1 VQDTDSIAGAPSYG
15 GLGLPTPLATLARSG
30 VIAGIIKLTSA
41 GLSFFM
47 FVAVA
52 LVTDER
58 QFGLFGATYA
68 AASLVS
74 FFSTVGQQAVVLRFW
89 PQYAATDPGAA
100 RAHMARSL
108 RLTGVGLVVASL
120 LLVGIGFVPGI
131 SHDTPEWL
139 PLCLAAS
146 LLAFGLGWSEVA
158 SGAMRAKAVLVA
170 GLLPRDVIWR
180 ALTIVAM
187 VGLMFAGVSLS
198 AADATWICGG
208 LLLLSV
214 APQTLRLL
222 RETFADPPAP
232 TPLTGEQEREFRPV
246 TQGLWGVTS
255 RPPALGQVSTLI
267 VAAILGPEIAGA
279 VFVAERTTRLVVVA
293 LSGINQ
299 ALAPEISA
307 EFHRGDR
314 GHVQAISGLSA
325 LAATAVAAVALLCF
339 WIMGG
344 FVLAIFEPAYATPTM
359 VAVLLVFGAGAT
371 VGSAC
376 GPVEILLQLTGGQHA
391 LFRIL
396 VLVNPV
402 GLALTAIATWLW
414 GPIGAGIGIA
424 ATTAAWNILA
434 VVHARRH
441 LGIDPSLL
449 GLVYR
454 PAERRA

>member
-1 VQDTDSIAGAPSYG
+1 MQETDSIADATPYG
-15 GLGLPTPLATLARSG
+15 GIGLPTPIARLARSG

-41 GLSFFM
+41 GLAFLM

-74 FFSTVGQQAVVLRFW
+74 FFSTMGQQAVVLRFW
-89 PQYAATDPGAA
+89 PQYAATDRGLAQA
-100 RAHMARSL
+100 YMARSL
-108 RLTGVGLVVASL
+108 RMTLVGLVVASG
-120 LLVGIGFVPGI
+120 LLVLAAFAPWL

-139 PLCLAAS
+139 ALCLSSS
-146 LLAFGLGWSEVA
+146 LLALGLGWSEVA
-158 SGAMRAKAVLVA
+158 SGAMRAKTVLVA

-180 ALTIVAM
+180 ALTIAVMGA
-187 VGLMFAGVSLS
+187 LWLAGVSLS

-208 LLLLSV
+208 LLLLAV

-222 RETFADPPAP
+222 RDTFGERPVALS
-232 TPLTGEQEREFRPV
+232 PLQAREFRHV
-246 TQGLWGVTS
+246 TRGLWGVTS
-255 RPPALGQVSTLI
+255 LPPALGQVSTLL

-279 VFVAERTTRLVVVA
+279 VFVAERTTRLIVVA

-307 EFHRGDR
+307 EFHGGRR
-314 GHVQAISGLSA
+314 AHVQRISGLSA
-325 LAATAVAAVALLCF
+325 LAATAVALVALFGF
-339 WIMGG
+339 WVLGG
-344 FVLAIFEPAYATPTM
+344 FVLALFEPAYATPTM
-359 VAVLLVFGAGAT
+359 VTVLLIFGLGAA

-376 GPVEILLQLTGGQHA
+376 GPVEILLQLTGEQHA

-396 VLVNPV
+396 VIVNPV
-402 GLALTAIATWLW
+402 GLALTAVATTLW

-424 ATTAAWNILA
+424 ATTAAWNVLA
-434 VVHARRH
+434 VIHARRKM
-441 LGIDPSLL
+441 GIDPSLL
-449 GLVYR
+449 GLLRR
-454 PAERRA
+454 PAEAHA